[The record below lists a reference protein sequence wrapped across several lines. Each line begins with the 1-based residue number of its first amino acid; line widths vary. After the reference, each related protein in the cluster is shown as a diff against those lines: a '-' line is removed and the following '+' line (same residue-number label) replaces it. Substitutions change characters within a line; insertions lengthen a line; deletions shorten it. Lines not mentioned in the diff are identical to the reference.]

1 MKQAVLYCRVSTAR
15 QASEGVSLDAQRQA
29 CEELCKRNGWPIAGV
44 FIEEGISGRKAE
56 NRPELKIALNR
67 VCELKGVL
75 VFYSLSRLARSL
87 QDTFKIADQIREC
100 GGQLAS
106 VTDNIDTTNQS
117 AMGAFFFTLIAA
129 LARLESDII
138 SERVKAANDYT
149 VATKGYRTQGEQPF
163 GWKFDAELGERV
175 EVAEEQEIIAEVLGA
190 RVGRSL
196 DKTAAYLNE
205 YEVPTPLMVRH
216 GAQSRW
222 NKAMVFL
229 IEKRAKALA
238 D

>member
-1 MKQAVLYCRVSTAR
+1 MKQAIIYCRVSTAR
-15 QASEGVSLDAQRQA
+15 QASEGVSLDAQKLA
-29 CEELCKRNGWPIAGV
+29 CEELCKRNKWPIAGV
-44 FIEEGISGRKAE
+44 FIEEGISGRNADT
-56 NRPELKIALNR
+56 RPELTAALNR
-67 VCELKGVL
+67 VCELQGVL
-75 VFYSLSRLARSL
+75 VFYSLSRLARSMK
-87 QDTFKIADQIREC
+87 DTFEIADKISGC
-100 GGQLAS
+100 GGQLSS
-106 VTDNIDTTNQS
+106 VTDQIDTTTG
-117 AMGAFFFTLIAA
+117 MGKFFFAILAA

-138 SERVKAANDYT
+138 SERIKAANDYT
-149 VATKGYRTQGEQPF
+149 VQTKGYRTQGEQPF
-163 GWKFDAELGERV
+163 GWTIDPKSGERV

-216 GAQSRW
+216 GSQSRW